1 MYERRDSILKV
12 FRFMSQE
19 EFDKYL
25 AGEKLINTTDHRK
38 KYAFTHS
45 KGFCFFKYMDW
56 DDDGVDGISPEYA
69 YEFMT
74 GVATMDVVAVFETD
88 QELSESS
95 GRYANPYGSFF
106 DTIWVDEYCIE
117 EYSKET
123 FRLIKY
129 GHVDRGD
136 DWEAKVAWKKRR

>member
-1 MYERRDSILKV
+1 
-12 FRFMSQE
+12 MSQE

-45 KGFCFFKYMDW
+45 KGFCFFEYMDW

-88 QELSESS
+88 IQLNKSH

-106 DTIWVDEYCIE
+106 DTIWMDEYCIE

-136 DWEAKVAWKKRR
+136 DWEAKVAWNQNKEAAV